1 MSRIIPVGNL
11 EITDGFFA
19 QLQAEDDEL
28 RFSRF
33 EHDDAVA
40 VGQHMLEAAQDRALS
55 IAAAVW
61 LGDQV
66 VFQFGLAGTSPDN
79 DRWIARKIA
88 TVKRYNASSFLVAAR
103 WAGYGKVPDAVVGV
117 DSIQYAF
124 AGGAVPIRIG
134 ATQVGV
140 VAATG
145 VNDFVEHDLVVE
157 ALRVHLQS

>member
-1 MSRIIPVGNL
+1 MARIIPVGNL
-11 EITDGFFA
+11 EITDDFFA

-33 EHDDAVA
+33 EHDDAIA
-40 VGQHMLEAAQDRALS
+40 VGQHILTSARKRGQS

-66 VFQFGLAGTSPDN
+66 VFQFGLAGTSPDS
-79 DRWIARKIA
+79 DRWIARKVA
-88 TVKRYNASSFLVAAR
+88 TVRRYNASSFMVAAM
-103 WAGYGKVPDAVVGV
+103 WASDGKVPDAVVGV
-117 DSIQYAF
+117 DSIQYAY

-140 VAATG
+140 AAATG
-145 VNDFVEHDLVVE
+145 VGDFVEHDLVVE
-157 ALRVHLQS
+157 ALRAHLGS